1 MRAFAFALMLC
12 LAPGVGRGEDC
23 RLALLL
29 AVDVSSSVDTV
40 EYSLQTKGLAAALV
54 SPDVTRAFMASP
66 APVALAVYEW
76 SGRYNQVTVQDWVL
90 VKRPAHLLAIAETIA
105 AHPRSHSK
113 FPTAM
118 GYALGHAVSMMR
130 RAPPCAAYTLDIS
143 GDGKNN
149 EGFGPDQAYRA
160 FAFEGITVNGL
171 AINGADYEAETDLI
185 PYYRNEVLRG
195 PGAFL
200 EIAQGFEDFERAMQ
214 RKLEREVAPGFVG
227 GLPAPLPP
235 RGEGLA
241 HVPFRQSHVH
251 SLKPQTRIGSGPSFD
266 SARANRTN

>member
-1 MRAFAFALMLC
+1 MGKHGQHWQLVMRPFALAFLLC
-12 LAPGVGRGEDC
+12 LAPLMARGESC

-29 AVDVSSSVDTV
+29 AVDVSSSVDKL
-40 EYSLQTKGLAAALV
+40 EYALQTKGLAAALI

-66 APVALAVYEW
+66 EPVALAVYEW

-90 VKRPAHLLAIAETIA
+90 VKSRAHLLAVAETVA
-105 AHPRSHSK
+105 AHPRSHNE

-118 GYALGHAVSMMR
+118 GYALGHAVTMMR

-149 EGFGPDQAYRA
+149 EGFGPKRAYRA
-160 FAFEGITVNGL
+160 FEFAGITVNGL

-185 PYYRNEVLRG
+185 PYYRSEVLHG

-200 EIAQGFEDFERAMQ
+200 EVAQGFEDFERAMQ

-227 GLPAPLPP
+227 LLPTWPRP
-235 RGEGLA
+235 RG
-241 HVPFRQSHVH
+241 
-251 SLKPQTRIGSGPSFD
+251 
-266 SARANRTN
+266 